1 MNEDDELSFEAK
13 LFNNGI
19 LLYDNLPPEIA
30 LNTLMR
36 SFCYILVT
44 NFKDDEVTLFSV
56 LKLFSERMPGLV
68 KIILKNIKARE

>member
-19 LLYDNLPPEIA
+19 LLYDNLPAEIA

-36 SFCYILVT
+36 SFCYVLVT

-56 LKLFSERMPGLV
+56 LKLFSEHMPGLV
-68 KIILKNIKARE
+68 EGVLKKIKERE